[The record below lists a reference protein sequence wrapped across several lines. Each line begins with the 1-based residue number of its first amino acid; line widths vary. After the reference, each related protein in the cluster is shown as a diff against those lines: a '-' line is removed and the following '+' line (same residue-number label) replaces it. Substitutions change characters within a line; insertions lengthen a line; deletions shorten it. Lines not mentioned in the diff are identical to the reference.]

1 MHITKNSTYLQDG
14 NNSTTQATSAHETRT
29 PFFSWHTIATLYNK
43 LPAGI
48 TTCSSPIEAK
58 YYTSVLL
65 FGVTPLFPFFLL
77 PALYCFMSARKE
89 ASHD

>member
-1 MHITKNSTYLQDG
+1 MRTTSENCLYG
-14 NNSTTQATSAHETRT
+14 NNSTTQTTSAHETRT
-29 PFFSWHTIATLYNK
+29 PFFTWHTMAKLYNK

-48 TTCSSPIEAK
+48 TTCSSTKDAK

-77 PALYCFMSARKE
+77 PAIYCFISARKE
-89 ASHD
+89 AKND